1 MVTKLSD
8 DDRRAID
15 LLLNKTCTS
24 SASANGFLPPEQ
36 TVVPQS
42 LQSVERILSLL
53 KQLPATEP
61 SSDLVTRTLRRCQQ
75 AALSGEAAHPAAQTD
90 QQPAV

>member
-15 LLLNKTCTS
+15 LLLNKTCANAT
-24 SASANGFLPPEQ
+24 SANGFLPPEQ
-36 TVVPQS
+36 AVVPQS
-42 LQSVERILSLL
+42 LESVERILALL
-53 KQLPATEP
+53 KHLPAVEP
-61 SSDLVTRTLRRCQQ
+61 SADLAARTVRRCQQ
-75 AALSGEAAHPAAQTD
+75 ATAPGDVAQHAAQVG